1 MQPFY
6 RQTCMYIIEFPL
18 THFVCR
24 QRNFR
29 QPKLEKKMEPQIF
42 ALINEVSYL
51 GVIYPNGWQSK
62 SSKGQQAMSEN
73 FSWAKISSA
82 KREMPEWKF
91 SFKTKFPLRHFA
103 CHGQSVCQR
112 ESRKQI
118 KPKMTTR
125 YDHFIGEVRVVQ
137 GSISFSNFLCRE
149 FRQRQVKCVSRNPAL
164 DWWGPATLGSK
175 RRPKNLSESV
185 KIRPKISAHIAN
197 VNPKFLMS
205 LKGTSGRKTS

>member
-1 MQPFY
+1 
-6 RQTCMYIIEFPL
+6 
-18 THFVCR
+18 
-24 QRNFR
+24 
-29 QPKLEKKMEPQIF
+29 
-42 ALINEVSYL
+42 
-51 GVIYPNGWQSK
+51 
-62 SSKGQQAMSEN
+62 MSEN

-82 KREMPEWKF
+82 KREMPEWKS

-125 YDHFIGEVRVVQ
+125 YDHFIGKVRVVQ

-149 FRQRQVKCVSRNPAL
+149 FRQRQVKCVSGNPAL

-175 RRPKNLSESV
+175 RRPKNLSESL
-185 KIRPKISAHIAN
+185 KIRPKNLSAYCKCK
-197 VNPKFLMS
+197 PKVLDVI
-205 LKGTSGRKTS
+205 KGTSGRKTS